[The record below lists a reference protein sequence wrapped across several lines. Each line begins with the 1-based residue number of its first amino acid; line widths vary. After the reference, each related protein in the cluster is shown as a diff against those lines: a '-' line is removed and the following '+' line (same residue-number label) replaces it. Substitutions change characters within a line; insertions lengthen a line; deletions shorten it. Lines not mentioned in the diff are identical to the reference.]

1 MTFISYAQNRE
12 DVLLHRLFKDQAE
25 GRYIDIGAYDPT
37 HCSITRHFYDKGWSG
52 INVEPDPSSF
62 ERVRKGRPR
71 DINVNMGISN
81 HTGSLTFYRFSPE
94 ASGLCTFCREEAVLR
109 SEQGYPFVEMRV
121 QVTSLAAL
129 CEAHVHSAIDF
140 LTIDV
145 EGHEEAVIS
154 GADWKRYRP
163 RVIVIESTRPLT
175 TCPSYQSW
183 EAFLVKHAYLYATF
197 DGLNRFY
204 VAEEHRED
212 VEILQVPPNVLDDFL
227 PYDLILRQE
236 ALESRLRMDYEDRL
250 QAAEAAVLDYRRM
263 TFNLLEPF
271 RKWRE
276 RRREGGKAA
285 RHRS

>member
-1 MTFISYAQNRE
+1 M
-12 DVLLHRLFKDQAE
+12 H
-25 GRYIDIGAYDPT
+25 
-37 HCSITRHFYDKGWSG
+37 
-52 INVEPDPSSF
+52 
-62 ERVRKGRPR
+62 
-71 DINVNMGISN
+71 
-81 HTGSLTFYRFSPE
+81 
-94 ASGLCTFCREEAVLR
+94 TFCREEAVLR

-175 TCPSYQSW
+175 TCPSHQSW

-236 ALESRLRMDYEDRL
+236 ALESRPSTFLSRSASGGRGAVKAERPPAIDPDRGL
-250 QAAEAAVLDYRRM
+250 HLSS
-263 TFNLLEPF
+263 
-271 RKWRE
+271 
-276 RRREGGKAA
+276 
-285 RHRS
+285 RS